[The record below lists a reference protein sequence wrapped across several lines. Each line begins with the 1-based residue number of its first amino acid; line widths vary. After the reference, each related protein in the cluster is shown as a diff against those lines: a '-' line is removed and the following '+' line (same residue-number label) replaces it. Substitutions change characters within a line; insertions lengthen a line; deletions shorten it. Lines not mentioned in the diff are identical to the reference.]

1 MIKVILEIIK
11 NTNLLWKD
19 MIEKVFSFFQT
30 PPLYDEEACKLIEN
44 GGRVLF
50 DKKLYELRKE
60 GAKGKHVITLNN
72 NVEITV
78 YLD

>member
-1 MIKVILEIIK
+1 MMKAILEIIK
-11 NTNLLWKD
+11 NTNLLWQD
-19 MIEKVFSFFQT
+19 MIGKVFSFFQT
-30 PPLYDEEACKLIEN
+30 PPLYDEEACKLIEK

-60 GAKGKHVITLNN
+60 GAKGEHVITLNN
-72 NVEITV
+72 DVEITV